1 MSKLMITAFVV
12 AGIMALSG
20 CMSLEER
27 LASSDPRVKNEA
39 EHELIQISRAT
50 GTESDR
56 IAAINR
62 ISNRDFLYEMAM
74 KATTNQWVAED
85 ASFDPSGYDG
95 YQTAGNTRVYYKVT
109 SYGPTYKR
117 MNGKSLDTT
126 KDGVA
131 AFERLSLDI
140 TKTEDYK
147 KLFELIRKAE
157 SPYVRLAVLKSVK
170 DPKWSQTMAKE
181 LARATSD
188 PAVQA
193 EAFARI
199 EPPEARFA
207 AMAQCS
213 VDAKTRKE
221 AFAKL
226 TDQKI
231 IDDVILKTTD
241 KALLM
246 GGMSKVSDKAALA
259 SRVFAKEFA
268 GKNDAVDKELV
279 LGWLK
284 LMGGGLKGAREKLL
298 ENGVDLDMILACL
311 YRDRANE
318 LSDEDRRLLISGIT
332 NQEIVTRMISPPT
345 QEELRKRDELKELD
359 DQISRNKKMVMI
371 YRRPQDKDK
380 RNECIASI
388 AECKE
393 KRDKLAQSIKPSL
406 FVTND
411 GARAV
416 LYGKVDPEILK
427 PIAFNAIHKHTLD
440 SWNNSRNDE
449 LETAVLIANNVSD
462 KKIGGRIAV
471 ALIFK
476 LNAYR
481 SRCQSGWGL
490 SWSNKDKS
498 MADKFTKSVEGLL
511 TDDLLEEIVNED
523 DSKLVSLAHLFKDKK
538 RSSKLGFTRIQN
550 AVKNGKE
557 NVITKAWKDYG
568 AAVTDDEMLKTLSV
582 SSIYLRRPAFDQ
594 IKDDEVKADTLAA
607 IKESLAAELKA
618 CAAKQGELANF
629 IGEIGN
635 GDDLIA
641 WLKGKSGQTNL
652 QNKET
657 FAKQK
662 GRIVVLR
669 GEVKNIGQTMFSSKT
684 YVSLRVAKV
693 GMFDY
698 IDVQFNVPDSL
709 KPTVTAWMKGESHI
723 MRGKLTSQG
732 DLEDDAKCDD
742 GEIVSEEKFNE
753 AVNLKEAMEDIKW
766 QLKEIDEKK
775 VPPVRTRP
783 SRFGNAV
790 KSAAGWIKD
799 GVDDIKSSGDDLK
812 QAAEMLNG
820 LFN

>member
-1 MSKLMITAFVV
+1 MNLKQVGMAVMLGGTALV
-12 AGIMALSG
+12 G
-20 CMSLEER
+20 C
-27 LASSDPRVKNEA
+27 V
-39 EHELIQISRAT
+39 
-50 GTESDR
+50 
-56 IAAINR
+56 
-62 ISNRDFLYEMAM
+62 
-74 KATTNQWVAED
+74 
-85 ASFDPSGYDG
+85 
-95 YQTAGNTRVYYKVT
+95 
-109 SYGPTYKR
+109 
-117 MNGKSLDTT
+117 
-126 KDGVA
+126 
-131 AFERLSLDI
+131 
-140 TKTEDYK
+140 
-147 KLFELIRKAE
+147 
-157 SPYVRLAVLKSVK
+157 SPIH
-170 DPKWSQTMAKE
+170 SQ
-181 LARATSD
+181 D
-188 PAVQA
+188 PA
-193 EAFARI
+193 
-199 EPPEARFA
+199 
-207 AMAQCS
+207 
-213 VDAKTRKE
+213 TRKE
-221 AFAKL
+221 AMEKVTDQQELFFIAMNVGVGIKGKWPEMYQETHLRSGEYADDVRVMAVNKL
-226 TDQKI
+226 TD
-231 IDDVILKTTD
+231 TD
-241 KALLM
+241 YLLRCAAW
-246 GGMSKVSDKAALA
+246 KDNDLYEDKAAEDGRFLYKGETHYLNGNYKANMMEKVAPGDVVRDAAKKRLKLSAVGKSLAGDIRTRLFPSSSHWTGSGYRNSGETTFVDTYGQIKNNNPFDIVMCDLVDAENSSSEIVTFLKLA
-259 SRVFAKEFA
+259 SSGGPVLTPNAYGKALRKLNGIDSETAKKLFRKLFIGSEDSDSNEKIEIRQRRSA
-268 GKNDAVDKELV
+268 SVAKASTVENPSKDWPWLV
-279 LGWLK
+279 YQHIDDPEVEIIKTALALSDNT
-284 LMGGGLKGAREKLL
+284 AREKILRHGKLDSELL
-298 ENGVDLDMILACL
+298 
-311 YRDRANE
+311 
-318 LSDEDRRLLISGIT
+318 
-332 NQEIVTRMISPPT
+332 
-345 QEELRKRDELKELD
+345 K
-359 DQISRNKKMVMI
+359 
-371 YRRPQDKDK
+371 
-380 RNECIASI
+380 SI
-388 AECKE
+388 AL
-393 KRDKLAQSIKPSL
+393 D
-406 FVTND
+406 VM
-411 GARAV
+411 
-416 LYGKVDPEILK
+416 
-427 PIAFNAIHKHTLD
+427 HKHTLD
-440 SWNNSRNDE
+440 SWNNGRNDE
-449 LETAVLIANNVSD
+449 LETAVLIAKNVSD

-471 ALIFK
+471 ALICK

-498 MADKFTKSVEGLL
+498 TADKFTKSVEDLL
-511 TDDLLEEIVNED
+511 TDDLLEEIVNDD

-550 AVKNGKE
+550 AVKEGKE

-568 AAVTDDEMLKTLSV
+568 GAVTDDEMLKTLSV

-594 IKDDEVKADTLAA
+594 IKDDKVKADTLAA

-775 VPPVRTRP
+775 VPPVRMRT